1 MTLKNIPDYI
11 DSLSTKHK
19 NKFTVFLIITGS
31 LSIFSFGWLFG
42 VHHLNSTKYVV
53 DIWAALSSVG
63 SLLAGVGTVAAAS
76 TAWLAYKNWLNPIK
90 AEKELEL
97 DSKFYLQFKSFHKNN
112 IYPLA
117 DMRELERSIFQG
129 VRNHNEHDPWGMNDY
144 QERWQEEREYLSQ
157 KNNFDLRQ
165 LIKTRKALLKP
176 LEELP
181 RNDDFLSKKIT
192 SYLLKIEEIHRTF
205 HGFISIKKVEDAA
218 KCAAL
223 KEFQLQRNGHMYKIM
238 PQGILQGGDLIREV
252 EYMHDDIIQIMAER
266 LGY

>member
-1 MTLKNIPDYI
+1 MNLKNSPYFI

-19 NKFTVFLIITGS
+19 NKFIVCIVSIGS

-63 SLLAGVGTVAAAS
+63 SLLSGFGTVVAAS

-97 DSKFYLQFKSFHKNN
+97 DSEFLINFRKFHKNN
-112 IYPLA
+112 IYPLTE
-117 DMRELERSIFQG
+117 MRFLEVEIFKE
-129 VRNHNEHDPWGMNDY
+129 VRNHHEHDPWDMNAY
-144 QERWQEEREYLSQ
+144 QERWQEERDSLSQ
-157 KNNFDLRQ
+157 KNHFDFGQ
-165 LIKTRKALLKP
+165 LIKTKKALLEP

-181 RNDDFLSKKIT
+181 RGDDFLLKKIKN
-192 SYLLKIEEIHRTF
+192 YLLTLNKIHLTF
-205 HGFISIKKVEDAA
+205 HGFISIEKVEDAA
-218 KCAAL
+218 KCAEL
-223 KEFQLQRNGHMYKIM
+223 NKCQVTRNGHTYDIM
-238 PQGILQGGDLIREV
+238 PQGILQGGELMREV
-252 EYMHDDIIQIMAER
+252 ECMYEDIIQIMTKR